1 MTATSAHRYLYR
13 ETHEGLYLPTTISSV
28 EVALLRNF
36 LQMSMVKRVLALLK
50 MESRSLISAAIIT
63 AIIRPRAPESVRTLE
78 WCMQSHTHLAG
89 LPAEVVVV
97 VVVVVVGRFYIFLFS
112 ALQPTHC
119 ACV

>member
-1 MTATSAHRYLYR
+1 
-13 ETHEGLYLPTTISSV
+13 
-28 EVALLRNF
+28 
-36 LQMSMVKRVLALLK
+36 MSMVKRVLALLK

-97 VVVVVVGRFYIFLFS
+97 VVVGRFYIALFFRS
-112 ALQPTHC
+112 PADSLRLR
-119 ACV
+119 VILNE